1 MSENNKKLLKY
12 SWPIFIELVLQLLV
26 ANVDKIMV
34 NSVSLTGASAITNA
48 SSIMDLLV
56 IAFNVISLAVTI
68 LCAQLFGSNKTK
80 QVEQVY
86 ALGLLVNGAFG
97 FIISILLLLFGK
109 NLFILMKL
117 PSECMDE
124 ALSYLHICSIGL
136 TFQGLYSTYVSMY
149 RANGWMKYT
158 MLVSTIMNGLNI
170 IGNSILIPHI
180 AVAGA
185 AISSVISRIIGL
197 VLLAILFN
205 HRSPIKVNFTCLNP
219 WPNRLF
225 KTMLS
230 IGLPSGGESIS
241 YNGSQMVILA
251 LVNILGNSIVKI
263 RTFANM
269 FAMISYLLGCA
280 VSYAAQII
288 VGYMIGA
295 NDKDGAYKEA
305 KKSTIISIILNASIS
320 LLIYLLADKL
330 FLLFIDSTML
340 DIAKKVMLVDFFLE
354 IGRAINMT
362 MVRSL
367 QAVGDI
373 KFPVLCGILSMWFI
387 SIPVA
392 YYFGFILN
400 MGLVGIWIGMC
411 ADECLRG
418 TIFVIRWESQ
428 VWRKKN
434 LIGEID

>member
-1 MSENNKKLLKY
+1 MSENDKKLFKY

-34 NSVSLTGASAITNA
+34 NEVSATGATAITNA

-56 IAFNVISLAVTI
+56 IAFSVISLSVTI
-68 LCAQLFGSNKTK
+68 LCAQFFGSGKSK
-80 QVEQVY
+80 QAEQVY
-86 ALGLLVNGAFG
+86 ALGLVVNGVFG
-97 FIISILLLLFGK
+97 LVISILLWIFGR
-109 NLFILMKL
+109 NIFTLMQI

-124 ALSYLHICSIGL
+124 ALSYLNICSIGL
-136 TFQGLYSTYVSMY
+136 VAQGLYATYVSMY

-158 MLVSTIMNGLNI
+158 MIVSTIMNGLNI
-170 IGNSILIPHI
+170 VGNAILIPHI
-180 AVAGA
+180 GAAGA
-185 AISSVISRIIGL
+185 AISSVISRVIGL
-197 VLLAILFN
+197 VLLVLLFN
-205 HRSPIKVNFTCLNP
+205 HRSPIKVNFNCLNP
-219 WPNRLF
+219 WPKRLF
-225 KTMLS
+225 NTMLS

-241 YNGSQMVILA
+241 YNGSQMVILT
-251 LVNILGNSIVKI
+251 LVNMLGNSIVKV

-295 NDKDGAYKEA
+295 GDKDGAYKEA
-305 KKSTIISIILNASIS
+305 KKSTWLSILMNGSLSILVYLFAKPLFSI
-320 LLIYLLADKL
+320 
-330 FLLFIDSTML
+330 FIDDPELLT
-340 DIAKKVMLVDFFLE
+340 IAKEVMLVDCFLE
-354 IGRAINMT
+354 VGRAINMT

-373 KFPVLCGILSMWFI
+373 KFPVLMGILSMWFI
-387 SIPVA
+387 SVPVA
-392 YYFGFILN
+392 YYFGIVQG

-418 TIFVIRWESQ
+418 TIFVIRWESGK
-428 VWRKKN
+428 WRSKDLMAN
-434 LIGEID
+434 V

>member
-1 MSENNKKLLKY
+1 MKENDKKLFKY

-34 NSVSLTGASAITNA
+34 NKVSATGATAITNA

-56 IAFNVISLAVTI
+56 IAFSVISLSVTI
-68 LCAQLFGSNKTK
+68 LCAQFFGSGKSK

-86 ALGLLVNGAFG
+86 ALGLLVNGVFG
-97 FIISILLLLFGK
+97 FVISILLWLFGR
-109 NLFILMKL
+109 NIFTLMQI
-117 PSECMDE
+117 PNECMDE
-124 ALSYLHICSIGL
+124 ALSYLNICSIGL
-136 TFQGLYSTYVSMY
+136 VAQGLYATYVSMY

-158 MLVSTIMNGLNI
+158 MIVSTIMNGLNI
-170 IGNSILIPHI
+170 VGNSILIPYI
-180 AVAGA
+180 GASGA

-197 VLLAILFN
+197 ILLIFIFN
-205 HRSPIKVNFTCLNP
+205 HRSPIKVNFNCLNP

-225 KTMLS
+225 NTMLS

-241 YNGSQMVILA
+241 YNGSQMVILT
-251 LVNILGNSIVKI
+251 LVNMLGNSIVKV

-295 NDKDGAYKEA
+295 GDKDGAYKEA
-305 KKSTIISIILNASIS
+305 KKSTLLSIVMNGS
-320 LLIYLLADKL
+320 LSVLIYLFAKPL
-330 FLLFIDSTML
+330 FSIFIDDPNLLS
-340 DIAKKVMLVDFFLE
+340 IAKEVMLVDCILE

-373 KFPVLCGILSMWFI
+373 KFPVMMAILSMWFI
-387 SIPVA
+387 SVPVA
-392 YYFGFILN
+392 YYFGIIKG

-418 TIFVIRWESQ
+418 TIFVIRWESGK
-428 VWRKKN
+428 WRTKDLMAN
-434 LIGEID
+434 V